1 MVPLPP
7 QSAANNPTVL
17 NPDGSAVNPQAFM
30 DMISA
35 VPGTMSQLPP
45 TLTEAIK
52 SKDISKVQ
60 QALKDLHQA
69 KRRAEEEETRFLKLA
84 AEDPFNPEV
93 QRRLE
98 QSIQERNIQQNMETA
113 MEYHP
118 EMFGSVH
125 MLYVNMEVNGVAVKA
140 FVDSGA
146 QMTIMSKK
154 CAEYC
159 GVLRLMDTRWQGMAV
174 GVGTTKI
181 VGRIHL
187 APLRA
192 GGVHFPSSITVLD
205 DDKMPFLLG
214 LDNLKA
220 HQTCI
225 DLKDNVLRFGS
236 RGIVLPFLAEHEI
249 PKAERFD
256 AQQGGEGGIG
266 DGNGGAGDQPRTIT
280 SEAPKQQQQQQQ
292 QPPIH
297 EGSVVPEGW
306 EEKVARLMGLGFDR
320 EQCLNALKATGGN
333 EDAAGSLLF
342 G

>member
-1 MVPLPP
+1 
-7 QSAANNPTVL
+7 
-17 NPDGSAVNPQAFM
+17 
-30 DMISA
+30 
-35 VPGTMSQLPP
+35 
-45 TLTEAIK
+45 
-52 SKDISKVQ
+52 
-60 QALKDLHQA
+60 
-69 KRRAEEEETRFLKLA
+69 
-84 AEDPFNPEV
+84 
-93 QRRLE
+93 
-98 QSIQERNIQQNMETA
+98 MEH
-113 MEYHP
+113 HP

-125 MLYVNMEVNGVAVKA
+125 MLYVNMEVNGIAVKA

-225 DLKDNVLRFGS
+225 DLRENVLRFGS
-236 RGIVLPFLAEHEI
+236 HGIVLPFLAEHEI

-256 AQQGGEGGIG
+256 AQQGGERGVGSVDGG
-266 DGNGGAGDQPRTIT
+266 GGAGNQPGTTTTT
-280 SEAPKQQQQQQQ
+280 SDAPPQQQQQQQ
-292 QPPIH
+292 QEQQPVC
-297 EGSVVPEGW
+297 EGSVVPDGW
-306 EEKVARLMGLGFDR
+306 EEKVARLMGFGFDR
-320 EQCLNALKATGGN
+320 EQCLNALKAAGGN

>member
-1 MVPLPP
+1 
-7 QSAANNPTVL
+7 
-17 NPDGSAVNPQAFM
+17 
-30 DMISA
+30 
-35 VPGTMSQLPP
+35 
-45 TLTEAIK
+45 
-52 SKDISKVQ
+52 
-60 QALKDLHQA
+60 
-69 KRRAEEEETRFLKLA
+69 
-84 AEDPFNPEV
+84 
-93 QRRLE
+93 
-98 QSIQERNIQQNMETA
+98 